1 MDVKRIASRENWWML
16 DEYENMENITEYL
29 YNIIE
34 NKNKGKYIDRNQII
48 DFSNIICCCPTCKNN
63 IYKCTIE
70 LGHDFTFCEKCTKYW
85 YSICDK
91 CIN

>member
-16 DEYENMENITEYL
+16 DEYENMENITKHL

-34 NKNKGKYIDRNQII
+34 NKNKGKYINKSHITNFSDII
-48 DFSNIICCCPTCKNN
+48 YYCSTCRNN
-63 IYKCTIE
+63 IYENKTE
-70 LGHDFTFCEKCTKYW
+70 TGYDFTFCGKCKNHW

-91 CIN
+91 CID

>member
-34 NKNKGKYIDRNQII
+34 NKNKGKYIDKSYITNLSDII
-48 DFSNIICCCPTCKNN
+48 YYCSTCRNN
-63 IYKCTIE
+63 IYKNITDSGYD
-70 LGHDFTFCEKCTKYW
+70 LTFCGMCTKHW

-91 CIN
+91 CID